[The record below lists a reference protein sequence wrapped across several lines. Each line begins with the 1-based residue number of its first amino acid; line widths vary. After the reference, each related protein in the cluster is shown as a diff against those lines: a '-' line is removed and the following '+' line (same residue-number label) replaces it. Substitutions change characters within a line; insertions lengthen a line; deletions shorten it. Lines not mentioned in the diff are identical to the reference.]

1 MENQR
6 AGLGTVIRDS
16 GGKIVVVYTKSSKYY
31 DNMTFAKAKAIEW
44 GMQIAKEVDLSY
56 VIF

>member
-31 DNMTFAKAKAIEW
+31 DNMTFAEAKAIEW
-44 GMQIAKEVDLSY
+44 GMQIAKEADLSY